1 MGEGFT
7 TSVKPKKTSL
17 PVKHKTLRL
26 KPETDF
32 QRFPPAKNFTV
43 RLIMLHTTMAR
54 LPKTS
59 ELAASLKVPDAE
71 VVACGEV
78 EPSVVLPSIP
88 SVVVALPVVALSLV
102 VVVVP
107 VVVVVVVVASGKPL
121 S

>member
-7 TSVKPKKTSL
+7 TSVKPKKKTSL

-71 VVACGEV
+71 VVASEV

-88 SVVVALPVVALSLV
+88 SVVVVLPVVVLSLV

-107 VVVVVVVVASGKPL
+107 VLVVVVASGKPL